1 MSDRPVPSTEGLLG
15 KSRFVQANGLRHH
28 LLEYGP
34 KDATPVLILPGIPSP
49 APTWEFVARELADDY
64 RVFTADI
71 RGRGL
76 SDNPPSGYTLPDYA
90 ADAAGVIEALG
101 LDRPIV
107 LGHSM
112 GARIATALGA
122 LHPDSAGALV
132 IVDPPLTGP
141 GRGVGGTGGP
151 RHPRGGRPR
160 GRGRWRRGGLSPPT
174 GTVRN
179 SHV

>member
-1 MSDRPVPSTEGLLG
+1 TAAGGMSDRPVPSTEGLLG

-34 KDATPVLILPGIPSP
+34 KDATPVLILPGITSP

-76 SDNPPSGYTLPDYA
+76 SDTPPSGYTLPDYA

-112 GARIATALGA
+112 GARIAT
-122 LHPDSAGALV
+122 
-132 IVDPPLTGP
+132 
-141 GRGVGGTGGP
+141 
-151 RHPRGGRPR
+151 
-160 GRGRWRRGGLSPPT
+160 
-174 GTVRN
+174 
-179 SHV
+179 